1 MAGELDAGN
10 PHVQF
15 DAGALETLRQRNAPT
30 GQTLW
35 ALSESGMKPAY
46 PMIRRGVLFLLRTQ
60 HEDGS

>member
-1 MAGELDAGN
+1 MAGELDAGH

-35 ALSESGMKPAY
+35 ALSESGMKPAD
-46 PMIRRGVLFLLRTQ
+46 P
-60 HEDGS
+60 